1 MEKMKMLALLIGFI
15 LLMGCSS
22 TSSDSSATKIQISDL
37 WNSQQNEFTLPG
49 ISMSSTGDEIKSHY
63 GVSELILYQ
72 STATIEEN
80 GDKLI
85 YATISL
91 GSSEI
96 KAVVDFMWRDGAI
109 SMQNLI
115 EQEETADVMYSQK
128 VEDQYPT
135 MLDAGLEESFSGAC
149 LLLDGVY
156 YYPGEDSLLER
167 FEINDADN
175 VKKYG
180 HKLNYGNVEHIT
192 AYDGDVY
199 ALWCYERQEYAVFKL
214 DKSGTISKVAESDE
228 MDYLAL
234 GFYATQKGI
243 IITLVEKRHG
253 WQ

>member
-1 MEKMKMLALLIGFI
+1 MKTVRYVCLLMSMLI

-49 ISMSSTGDEIKSHY
+49 LSMSSTGDEIKSHY

-85 YATISL
+85 YATIPL

-115 EQEETADVMYSQK
+115 VNSAVDEKFGDKQSA
-128 VEDQYPT
+128 
-135 MLDAGLEESFSGAC
+135 
-149 LLLDGVY
+149 LLDELVKCYGDVTPDVDEY
-156 YYPGEDSLLER
+156 TEDDHDYAVEQYTWTKDGANSQLILFLTAR
-167 FEINDADN
+167 DGQPFEIQLSC
-175 VKKYG
+175 
-180 HKLNYGNVEHIT
+180 H
-192 AYDGDVY
+192 
-199 ALWCYERQEYAVFKL
+199 
-214 DKSGTISKVAESDE
+214 
-228 MDYLAL
+228 
-234 GFYATQKGI
+234 
-243 IITLVEKRHG
+243 
-253 WQ
+253 

>member
-1 MEKMKMLALLIGFI
+1 MKTIRYVCLLMSMLI

-80 GDKLI
+80 SDKLI
-85 YATISL
+85 YATIPL

-115 EQEETADVMYSQK
+115 VNSAVDEKFGDKQSALVDELVKCYGDVTPDVDEYTEDDHDYVVEQYTWTKDGANSQLILFLTAR
-128 VEDQYPT
+128 
-135 MLDAGLEESFSGAC
+135 
-149 LLLDGVY
+149 DGQ
-156 YYPGEDSLLER
+156 P
-167 FEINDADN
+167 FEIQLSC
-175 VKKYG
+175 
-180 HKLNYGNVEHIT
+180 H
-192 AYDGDVY
+192 
-199 ALWCYERQEYAVFKL
+199 
-214 DKSGTISKVAESDE
+214 
-228 MDYLAL
+228 
-234 GFYATQKGI
+234 
-243 IITLVEKRHG
+243 
-253 WQ
+253 